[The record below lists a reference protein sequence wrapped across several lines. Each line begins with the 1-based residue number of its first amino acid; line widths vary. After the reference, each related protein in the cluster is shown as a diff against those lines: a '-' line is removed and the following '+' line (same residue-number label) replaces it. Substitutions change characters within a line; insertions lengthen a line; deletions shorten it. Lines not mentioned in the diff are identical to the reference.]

1 MFLWWARD
9 EPHICLHRA
18 HTTGF
23 LKWMYVSVRERV
35 TGSDLIQVWMS
46 TVVQEKE
53 EYCVEHQQE
62 VLTPLDTEETA

>member
-1 MFLWWARD
+1 
-9 EPHICLHRA
+9 
-18 HTTGF
+18 
-23 LKWMYVSVRERV
+23 MYVSVRERV